1 MSTSPIKLEPRWGAT
16 DPAHLEALP
25 GGDIFAC
32 DFAVNGAETWTE
44 MPDGFGN
51 GRILN
56 IDHHARVARMYC
68 PITSTDLAV
77 AHVRAVGRAR
87 PDDLVVIDHTDCD
100 SILSAGIVS
109 GRLDPLDSLAAAAIA
124 ADHTGAEHGGADLL
138 QAIKYRRDVELSFR
152 ALEQWLDAGTVLPEL
167 RADVE
172 KRRREREQAR
182 ALVQGD
188 HVVGNKD
195 LGFAWVRNEGN
206 VDAAL
211 LLGALPAATLILA
224 TRSFPG
230 HPGRW
235 ECKLRLG
242 AVAPTGL
249 TLFDLQDRD
258 PELSFGGRWN
268 AGSNEYGHGGQLA
281 GTALSPERYASELEA
296 RLAGALASM
305 IRA

>member
-1 MSTSPIKLEPRWGAT
+1 MRSPTFSAGT
-16 DPAHLEALP
+16 
-25 GGDIFAC
+25 
-32 DFAVNGAETWTE
+32 
-44 MPDGFGN
+44 
-51 GRILN
+51 
-56 IDHHARVARMYC
+56 
-68 PITSTDLAV
+68 
-77 AHVRAVGRAR
+77 AR

-109 GRLDPLDSLAAAAIA
+109 GRLDPLDSLASAAIS
-124 ADHTGAEHGGADLL
+124 ADHTGAENGVADLL
-138 QAIKYRRDVELSFR
+138 QAIDYRRDFELSFR
-152 ALEQWLDAGTVLPEL
+152 ALEHWLAGGTVLPEL

-172 KRRREREQAR
+172 KRQREREQAC

-188 HVVGNKD
+188 HVVWKKD
-195 LGFAWVRNEGN
+195 VGFAWVRNEGD

-211 LLGALPAATLILA
+211 LLGALPAATLVLA
-224 TRSFPG
+224 TRSIPG
-230 HPGRW
+230 HLGRW

-268 AGSNEYGHGGQLA
+268 AGSNKYGHGGQLP
-281 GTALSPERYASELEA
+281 GTALSPERYASALEA
-296 RLAGALASM
+296 RLARALASR